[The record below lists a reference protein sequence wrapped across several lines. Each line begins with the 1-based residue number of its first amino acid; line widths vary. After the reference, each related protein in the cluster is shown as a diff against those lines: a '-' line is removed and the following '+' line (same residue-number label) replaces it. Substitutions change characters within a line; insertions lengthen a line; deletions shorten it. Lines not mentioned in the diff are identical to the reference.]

1 MGARR
6 GRRTSRERGAR
17 GTCCR
22 GSAAPLMRG
31 AATQGD
37 GAEGLWHGSAWA
49 APGAELTVPL
59 QRRGTVPQLQLFKD
73 GHREPGHQGRGHL
86 PLRAGERASHFTE
99 TL

>member
-1 MGARR
+1 MPEAR
-6 GRRTSRERGAR
+6 
-17 GTCCR
+17 
-22 GSAAPLMRG
+22 AAEAALPLSCG
-31 AATQGD
+31 EQQLGD
-37 GAEGLWHGSAWA
+37 SAEGLWHGSAWA

-73 GHREPGHQGRGHL
+73 DHGEPGHQARGHL